1 MVFEKLDRHQEL
13 LTSVGGVYTVHGK
26 QYTRHLLRES
36 YREDGRV
43 LHRTVA
49 NLSHAS
55 DEEIQAM
62 KLALRHKGNLAELGN
77 INAEVEVRQ
86 GVSVGAVWTL
96 WQVAQR
102 VGLVKALGTSQQAKQ
117 ALWQVFA
124 RVLEQGSRLSA
135 VRLANAHVAC
145 DVLELEAF
153 NEDDL
158 YRNLDWL
165 SAEQPRIEDRLFRQR
180 YPQEQPELYLY
191 DVTSSYLEG
200 IGNALAA
207 FGYNRDGKGGKR
219 QVVYGLL
226 CDPQGR
232 PVSIEAF
239 AGNTVDT
246 KTFGPQIRK
255 VVDRFGGKAVTMVGD
270 RGMIKGPQIEQLQA
284 EEDLD
289 LHYITAITKPQIEA
303 LLKQGRIQI
312 AWFDQTVAEVVDEEA
327 GVRYVLRR
335 NPQRA
340 AEMASTRS
348 AKLANVQ
355 RLVAGQNA
363 YLAEHPRADVT
374 VAQRKIEARCEQL
387 RLPKIAVEL
396 NGRTMAIAKEEH
408 AWQEAA
414 KLDGC
419 YCLKTDLS
427 AQQASKETVHD
438 RYKDLSQVEWAFR
451 TSKTT
456 LLEARPFYVC
466 LESRTR
472 GHLLVV
478 MLAYLLVQ
486 ELAQCWRDLD
496 LTVEEGL
503 EELKSLCTTQV
514 VIQGRAVLHNIP
526 QPRASV
532 QRLLDA
538 ANVTLPK
545 SIVDRGSDSSGR
557 SVPKN
562 GMVDGRNT
570 HRRDEREPRRRFWVK
585 VRLWLRRQLDLAA
598 ASHVAHII
606 LSHQPVAEGGGVGP
620 GVTQIVT
627 QFLPGATKGA
637 NDGDR
642 HGTQYIPLAPA
653 FRAD

>member
-1 MVFEKLDRHQEL
+1 MLDISDSSPYNVATMHVDSC
-13 LTSVGGVYTVHGK
+13 TYTVNGR
-26 QYTRHLLRES
+26 QYSRHLLRES
-36 YREDGRV
+36 YRKDGRV
-43 LHRTVA
+43 LHRTLA

-55 DEEIQAM
+55 DEEIQAI
-62 KLALRHKGNLAELGN
+62 KLALKHKANLQELGD
-77 INAEVEVRQ
+77 INQDVEVQQ
-86 GVSVGAVWTL
+86 GPSVGAVLTL

-102 VGLVKALGTSQQAKQ
+102 IGLVKVLGTSQEAKQ

-135 VRLANAHVAC
+135 VRLANAHAAC
-145 DVLELEAF
+145 DVLELDAF

-165 SAEQPRIEDRLFRQR
+165 SEEQEDIEDRLFRQR
-180 YPQEQPELYLY
+180 YLGDKPELYLY

-200 IGNALAA
+200 VCNALAA
-207 FGYNRDGKGGKR
+207 FGYNRDGKSGKR

-239 AGNTVDT
+239 AGNTTDT
-246 KTFGPQIRK
+246 RTFGSQIRK
-255 VVDRFGGKAVTMVGD
+255 VVDRFGGKAVTLVGD

-284 EEDLD
+284 EEALD
-289 LHYITAITKPQIEA
+289 LHYITAITKPQIET

-312 AWFDQTVAEVVDEEA
+312 ELFDETVAEVADDA
-327 GVRYVLRR
+327 ANMRYVLRR

-340 AEMASTRS
+340 AEVASTRN
-348 AKLANVQ
+348 AKLAKVQ
-355 RLVAGQNA
+355 QLMAEQNT
-363 YLAEHPRADVT
+363 YLAEHPRANVN
-374 VAQRKIEARCEQL
+374 VARRKIEAKLTQL
-387 RLPKIAVEL
+387 RLPKISVNV
-396 NGRTMAIAKEEH
+396 NGRTIAIAKQDQ

-427 AQQASKETVHD
+427 ARQASKETVHD

-451 TSKTT
+451 TGKTT
-456 LLEARPFYVC
+456 LLEARPIYVC

-503 EELKSLCTTQV
+503 DELKSLCTTQV
-514 VIQGRAVLHNIP
+514 VIKGRAVLHNIP
-526 QPRASV
+526 QPRTTV
-532 QRLLDA
+532 QCLLNA
-538 ANVTLPK
+538 AHVTLPN
-545 SIVDRGSDSSGR
+545 SIADRGVCVSTR
-557 SVPKN
+557 KKL
-562 GMVDGRNT
+562 T
-570 HRRDEREPRRRFWVK
+570 EERK
-585 VRLWLRRQLDLAA
+585 TA
-598 ASHVAHII
+598 
-606 LSHQPVAEGGGVGP
+606 
-620 GVTQIVT
+620 
-627 QFLPGATKGA
+627 
-637 NDGDR
+637 
-642 HGTQYIPLAPA
+642 
-653 FRAD
+653 